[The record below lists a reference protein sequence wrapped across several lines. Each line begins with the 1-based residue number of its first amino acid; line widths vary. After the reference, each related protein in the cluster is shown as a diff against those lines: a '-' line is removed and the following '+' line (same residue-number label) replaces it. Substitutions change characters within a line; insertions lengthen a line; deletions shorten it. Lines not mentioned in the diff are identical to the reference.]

1 MADIQMS
8 FPIFALLARGG
19 IENLPHI
26 QAWKKSRKCARLATN
41 ARTRGPLYSGE
52 GKCYKLRIDDNVCA
66 SSGYFFSV
74 ISEF

>member
-26 QAWKKSRKCARLATN
+26 QAGRKGGNAPRLATN
-41 ARTRGPLYSGE
+41 ARTR
-52 GKCYKLRIDDNVCA
+52 RA
-66 SSGYFFSV
+66 V
-74 ISEF
+74 IFQAKAEMLQIAHRR